1 MKNNKYLLLIIVS
14 IFLLFFLVSNIIF
27 SQTISPL
34 FSQVVNGDKKA
45 VIEYLK
51 KIKSQS
57 EFKKELE
64 YYKNTYGVEIER
76 QVFEEDRKREEKI
89 KEYKLVLQKNSKSRD
104 VLYGLYLLY
113 QSKGDNRQAQGYL
126 EMAKEVDPT
135 INIKN

>member
-14 IFLLFFLVSNIIF
+14 IFLLFFLVLNIIF

-51 KIKSQS
+51 KIKSQF
-57 EFKKELE
+57 EFKNELE
-64 YYKNTYGVEIER
+64 YYKKTYGVEIEQ

-104 VLYGLYLLY
+104 VLYSLYLLY

-126 EMAKEVDPT
+126 KMAKEVDPE
-135 INIKN
+135 IK

>member
-1 MKNNKYLLLIIVS
+1 M
-14 IFLLFFLVSNIIF
+14 FFLVSNIIF

-64 YYKNTYGVEIER
+64 YYKNTYGVEIEQ

-89 KEYKLVLQKNSKSRD
+89 KEYKLVLQKN
-104 VLYGLYLLY
+104 
-113 QSKGDNRQAQGYL
+113 
-126 EMAKEVDPT
+126 
-135 INIKN
+135 

>member
-64 YYKNTYGVEIER
+64 YYKNTYGVEIEQ